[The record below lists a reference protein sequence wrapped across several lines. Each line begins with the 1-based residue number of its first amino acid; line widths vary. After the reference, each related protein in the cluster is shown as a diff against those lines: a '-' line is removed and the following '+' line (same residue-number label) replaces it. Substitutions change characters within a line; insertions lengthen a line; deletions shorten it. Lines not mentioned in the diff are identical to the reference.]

1 MEDSA
6 VGHNFERES
15 PKANF
20 VLTGFICVKLAKY
33 AICNVMS
40 KFHMTFWSELKIY
53 RVLRKVALFHMHVVE
68 KRALTQIGVH
78 Q

>member
-1 MEDSA
+1 
-6 VGHNFERES
+6 
-15 PKANF
+15 
-20 VLTGFICVKLAKY
+20 
-33 AICNVMS
+33 VMS